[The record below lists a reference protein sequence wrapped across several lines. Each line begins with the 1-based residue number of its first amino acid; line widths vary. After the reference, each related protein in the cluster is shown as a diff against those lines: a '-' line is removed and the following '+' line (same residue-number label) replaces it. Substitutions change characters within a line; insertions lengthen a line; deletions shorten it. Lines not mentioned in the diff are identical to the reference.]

1 MTDDAPSTPA
11 ADPPPPVLPAEHLS
25 VDHLTQAF
33 AHLLGEAP
41 PTAPTA
47 PDTPAED
54 AALEGP
60 DEAAP
65 TPASIVEAI
74 LFVGHPAC
82 QPLSNRLI
90 AGYLRGVS
98 PTEVD
103 ELIGQ
108 LNEAYR
114 QQQTPYWIVS
124 EGAGYRMALR
134 PEYAR
139 LRDMFLGR
147 VRQARLSQT
156 AIDLLA
162 IVAYRQPIARDEIDR
177 LRGKPSGAVLTQL
190 VRRELLQVERTKKPA
205 RTLYRTTD
213 RFLELFG
220 LQSVDDLPRHE
231 DFQRE

>member
-1 MTDDAPSTPA
+1 MPEDETTPS
-11 ADPPPPVLPAEHLS
+11 ADSSPPVLPAAQLS
-25 VDHLTQAF
+25 VDQLTQAF

-41 PTAPTA
+41 PASPAAPEA
-47 PDTPAED
+47 SADD
-54 AALEGP
+54 GALSGS

-74 LFVGHPAC
+74 LFVGHPEG

-98 PTEVD
+98 PAEVD
-103 ELIGQ
+103 DLIGQ
-108 LNEAYR
+108 LNEDYR
-114 QQQTPYWIVS
+114 QQQAPYWIVA
-124 EGAGYRMALR
+124 EGAGYRMALQ
-134 PEYAR
+134 PEFSR
-139 LRDMFLGR
+139 LREQFFGR

-162 IVAYRQPIARDEIDR
+162 IVAYRQPISRDEIDR
-177 LRGKPSGAVLTQL
+177 LRGKPSGAVLAQL
-190 VRRELLQVERTKKPA
+190 VRRELLEVERTKKPA

-220 LQSVDDLPRHE
+220 LASVEDLPRHE
-231 DFQRE
+231 DFLRE